1 MRTPLDLV
9 SCGVL
14 FCGFS
19 NFIMARFL
27 LTLAQEIFY
36 VRMTICCLIPL
47 QRRLY
52 YLKKLK
58 GLNTHPSPPSVLVKP
73 FRIHKHVAAHSIW
86 IPLAQLVA
94 CLLPLLP
101 FLACKVSLGLNLGL
115 STAVSPSCCIR
126 WICNHN
132 ETSLKL
138 EFLSYHM
145 PFDSFW
151 ITHVSVFQDRIHNC
165 IYRTKDSCAGTKMK
179 NIHHNIEE

>member
-1 MRTPLDLV
+1 MTPLDLV

-19 NFIMARFL
+19 NFMVNRFL
-27 LTLAQEIFY
+27 LTPAQEIFLSEWRSAAWFHCKGDY
-36 VRMTICCLIPL
+36 IIS
-47 QRRLY
+47 
-52 YLKKLK
+52 KKLK
-58 GLNTHPSPPSVLVKP
+58 GLNAHPSPPSVLVKP

-165 IYRTKDSCAGTKMK
+165 IYRTKDSCAGTKAK